1 MIGLFLYNIRIV
13 NKFNA
18 MTKQVVCD
26 ELTAN
31 RGWCK
36 PEQQEQMKIPSELL
50 AEITVGD
57 AE

>member
-1 MIGLFLYNIRIV
+1 M
-13 NKFNA
+13 
-18 MTKQVVCD
+18 MKQVVCN
-26 ELTAN
+26 ELAAN

-36 PEQQEQMKIPSELL
+36 PEQQKQMKIPSELL